1 MAKNYLTY
9 PCKTMRITQSY
20 TGTTSHLPH
29 TTGSPSDYP
38 WDEGCADTARDYCYC
53 PCNEMIVKRIYGVG
67 NSGSNTIWLESTSEV
82 YFADGTKD
90 FFTMLITHPN
100 DDDLKKIKEGQKFKR
115 GEKICREGT
124 DGASGN
130 HFHFSAGKGKLKGNG
145 WVKNSKGKWV
155 LTTTGGT
162 FKPEKLFYVDRSFTK
177 PVNMKGIVFKD
188 MPKEETSTVKNES
201 KPATTTTSKKG
212 YATGDYK
219 VTKANLLRV
228 RSGAGTLYPYKKF
241 AKLTS
246 VAQIKIKRLNNNKPA
261 DGYVKGL
268 TFTVTKVSGKWGQT
282 ASGWVC
288 LDYCSK
294 I

>member
-9 PCKTMRITQSY
+9 PCQTMRITQSY

-29 TTGSPSDYP
+29 TTGTPVDYP
-38 WDEGCADTARDYCYC
+38 WDEGCADSTRGYCYC
-53 PCNEMIVKRIYGVG
+53 PCDEMVVKRIYGVG
-67 NSGSNTIWLESTSEV
+67 NSGVNTIWLESTSEV

-90 FFTMLITHPN
+90 FVTMLIMHSN

-115 GEKICREGT
+115 KEKICREGT
-124 DGASGN
+124 DGASAN
-130 HFHFSAGKGKLKGNG
+130 HFHFSAGKGKIKGNG
-145 WVKNSKGKWV
+145 WTKNSKGKWV

-162 FKPEKLFYVDRSFTK
+162 FKPEKLFYVDRAFTK
-177 PVNMKGIVFKD
+177 PVNMKSLAFKD
-188 MPKEETSTVKNES
+188 MPKEET
-201 KPATTTTSKKG
+201 KPAAATTTTSKKG
-212 YATGDYK
+212 YTTGNYK

-228 RSGAGTLYPYKKF
+228 RTGAGTLYPYKKF
-241 AKLTS
+241 AKLTN
-246 VAQIKIKRLNNNKPA
+246 VAQLKIKRLNNNKAA

-268 TFTVTKVSGKWGQT
+268 TFTVTQVKGKWGKT

-288 LDYCSK
+288 LDYCTK